1 MRLRA
6 FIWRTA
12 VSSAFA
18 LIAFGATGCVSVS
31 SHQQDILD
39 QVKAAGLKED
49 KIQVKSPALAA
60 TLNILPGFGNVYLA
74 AGTDETPQWL
84 FGALN
89 LFFWPFSVVTAIPE
103 GAIDAG
109 TMNRK
114 ATADYYE
121 LDPQGIGELAG
132 AKEGLESAP
141 SPPASNDP

>member
-1 MRLRA
+1 MELTA
-6 FIWRTA
+6 FLGKT
-12 VSSAFA
+12 VVFSALT
-18 LIAFGATGCVSVS
+18 LIAFGGTGCVSVS
-31 SHQQDILD
+31 SRQQDILD

-60 TLNILPGFGNVYLA
+60 TLNILPGIGNFYLA

-103 GAIDAG
+103 GAIDAS

-121 LDPQGIGELAG
+121 LDPEGIGELAG
-132 AKEGLESAP
+132 AKENIQYTP
-141 SPPASNDP
+141 PPPASNEP